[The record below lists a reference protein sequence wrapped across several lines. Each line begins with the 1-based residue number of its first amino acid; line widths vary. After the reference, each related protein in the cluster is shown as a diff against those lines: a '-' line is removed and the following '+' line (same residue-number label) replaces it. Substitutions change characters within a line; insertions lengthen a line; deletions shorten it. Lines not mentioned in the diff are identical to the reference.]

1 MDSPKYERTFH
12 LPWSPGGTSD
22 DKRMKDVSGLLNT
35 RIVVT
40 EKMDG
45 SNVCMETGGCFA
57 RTHSGPPDHPSFD
70 AFKQL
75 HSMRKSRIPKGI
87 QIFGEWCYALHSIR
101 YDRLPGSY
109 FLMFGVRDL
118 NGNKW
123 LSWEEVELWAEELEV
138 PTVPVLGNSISVE
151 SASSLKTLTEA
162 LCKQSS
168 VHGDLREGVVVRVCR
183 EFGNAEFPNLVA
195 KWVRKGHV
203 ITNDHWSH
211 QSIVRNK
218 LGGL

>member
-22 DKRMKDVSGLLNT
+22 DKRMKDVSGLINT
-35 RIVVT
+35 KIVLT

-75 HSMRKSRIPKGI
+75 HSMCKSRIPKGI
-87 QIFGEWCYALHSIR
+87 QVFGEWCYALHSIP

-109 FLMFGVRDL
+109 FLMFGIRDL
-118 NGNKW
+118 YSNKW
-123 LSWEEVELWAEELEV
+123 LSWEEVEIWAEELQV
-138 PTVPVLGNSISVE
+138 PTVPVLSNSIEVE
-151 SASSLKTLTEA
+151 SVSSLKMLTDI
-162 LCKQSS
+162 LCKQPS
-168 VHGDLREGVVVRVCR
+168 VHGSLREGVVVRVYR
-183 EFGNAEFPNLVA
+183 EFDNVEFPNLVA
-195 KWVRKGHV
+195 KCVRSDHV
-203 ITNDHWSH
+203 QTDQHWKT
-211 QSIVRNK
+211 QQIVKNK
-218 LGGL
+218 LAV